1 MDETV
6 SDCRR
11 LQFEQTE
18 LSVSFLL
25 ILHVCKF
32 PGSTILNVTF
42 IVFSDSVGLLVF
54 LVGRRQNN
62 RSDIVS
68 GTSSRVKVQR
78 DAIAAPVLQQRATG
92 DQRAERSNDSE
103 TLVRREDVELRRQHR
118 EPDRSG
124 SVQMVRMVRIGPE
137 GPDGP
142 DGPEGPEGPDGPDR
156 SGSVRIR
163 PEGPDAAS
171 ETSQPMTEDDS
182 SHRPMSSQQS
192 CEGQSTDTTQDE
204 TRLMF

>member
-62 RSDIVS
+62 RRSVCQPVNLHLFSLLEADV
-68 GTSSRVKVQR
+68 R
-78 DAIAAPVLQQRATG
+78 DVG
-92 DQRAERSNDSE
+92 
-103 TLVRREDVELRRQHR
+103 
-118 EPDRSG
+118 
-124 SVQMVRMVRIGPE
+124 RIN
-137 GPDGP
+137 
-142 DGPEGPEGPDGPDR
+142 
-156 SGSVRIR
+156 INW
-163 PEGPDAAS
+163 
-171 ETSQPMTEDDS
+171 
-182 SHRPMSSQQS
+182 
-192 CEGQSTDTTQDE
+192 
-204 TRLMF
+204 LL